1 MQMKDIPFPECILTH
16 VKAESKE
23 EALGRLFE
31 ALNAAGK
38 VKPSFYEAILER
50 EKNYPTGLKLGEW
63 NAAIPHVTP
72 DHVVTS
78 AMGVAVLDT
87 PVTFQRMDNKA
98 ETVEVKVIFN
108 IALDANGKHL
118 DILQEI
124 MGVVANA
131 DVMRRLVRAETSEQI
146 IKILKQEGE

>member
-1 MQMKDIPFPECILTH
+1 MQMKDILFPECILTH

-50 EKNYPTGLKLGEW
+50 EKNYPTGLELGEW

-78 AMGVAVLDT
+78 AIGVAVLDT

>member
-1 MQMKDIPFPECILTH
+1 MQMKDILFPECILTH

-50 EKNYPTGLKLGEW
+50 EKNYPTGLELGER

-78 AMGVAVLDT
+78 AMGVAVWDT

>member
-1 MQMKDIPFPECILTH
+1 MQMKDILFPECILTH

-38 VKPSFYEAILER
+38 VKPSFYEAILE
-50 EKNYPTGLKLGEW
+50 LGEW

>member
-1 MQMKDIPFPECILTH
+1 M
-16 VKAESKE
+16 KAESKE

-50 EKNYPTGLKLGEW
+50 EKNYPTGLELGEL
-63 NAAIPHVTP
+63 NASIPHVTP

>member
-1 MQMKDIPFPECILTH
+1 MTQLEHLSRHLGSMIDGQEVLEVACGSGDFSLIAARSAAHVACIDLDTC
-16 VKAESKE
+16 
-23 EALGRLFE
+23 RLQ
-31 ALNAAGK
+31 
-38 VKPSFYEAILER
+38 P
-50 EKNYPTGLKLGEW
+50 
-63 NAAIPHVTP
+63 
-72 DHVVTS
+72 
-78 AMGVAVLDT
+78 AVLT
-87 PVTFQRMDNKA
+87 SPGVTFQRMDNKA